1 MQRRTVLQNLA
12 VTFGGLVTL
21 PAWASGWTADSLKSV
36 TTVPPTEEAL
46 LAEIVETF
54 IPETTAS
61 GTSTPGASTP
71 GASTPGASTPGAKS
85 LGVQLFALRMIQDC
99 YGPPAQETLQR
110 GLALTE
116 ATAQKTAGKPFAVCD
131 TPTRLA
137 ILNALTT
144 DSDPVGKAFVDLTKR
159 LTIQGYTNSEYY
171 LTNVKKY
178 VMAPGYYHGC
188 VEVPEVAVNGSR

>member
-1 MQRRTVLQNLA
+1 MQRRTVLQGLA
-12 VTFGGLVTL
+12 VTFGGLIRL

-36 TTVPPTEEAL
+36 STFPLAEEAL

-54 IPETTAS
+54 IPGTTTAGVDS
-61 GTSTPGASTP
+61 
-71 GASTPGASTPGAKS
+71 PGAKS
-85 LGVQLFALRMIQDC
+85 LGVHQFAMRMIQDC

-116 ATAQKTAGKPFAVCD
+116 DIAQKTAGKPFTTGD
-131 TPTRLA
+131 TPQRMA
-137 ILNALTT
+137 ILTALTT
-144 DSDPVGKAFVDLTKR
+144 DKDPTGKAFVDLMKG

-171 LTNVKKY
+171 LVNVKKY

-188 VEVPEVAVNGSR
+188 VEVPEVAIKGSR